1 MSTDLAG
8 IESTAAASAL
18 PRPRRIE
25 AIDALR
31 GVALAAMF
39 TYHFT
44 WDLGYFGFIASDFP
58 EEPGFKAYGHAIAS
72 LFLALVGVSLVLAE
86 KHASWRP
93 YLLRLAKIV
102 AAAALV
108 TLGTYYFAPD
118 QLIFFGI
125 LHCIAAVSIAALP
138 FLRAPVPVT
147 LAAALAALALPIFI
161 ASTALDGPWIWLGLG
176 AQVPSTLDWRPF
188 LPWFGVVL
196 LGLAVA
202 RGFPPDRWP
211 QHFVMWTSR
220 HWPTKS
226 LAWGG
231 RHSLFVY
238 LVHQPIFLAVL
249 YLVAQMAGVKP
260 EAAEAPFLRN
270 CENQCTA
277 TGATTTYCGNVC
289 RCIVVRAQGSD
300 LWSKMLAQS
309 PDPADQDRFRSV
321 TRECARDERPPEPP

>member
-1 MSTDLAG
+1 VSDLAAATEKVAR
-8 IESTAAASAL
+8 ESVL
-18 PRPRRIE
+18 PRALRIE

-86 KHASWRP
+86 NRVSWRP
-93 YLLRLAKIV
+93 YLLRLGKIV

-118 QLIFFGI
+118 QPIFFGI
-125 LHCIAAVSIAALP
+125 LHCIAVASIAALP
-138 FLRAPVPVT
+138 FLRAPVSVT
-147 LAAALAALALPIFI
+147 LVAALTALALPLFV
-161 ASTALDGPWIWLGLG
+161 ASPALDGPLQWLGLG

-188 LPWFGVVL
+188 LPWFGMVL
-196 LGLAVA
+196 LGIAVA
-202 RGFPPDRWP
+202 RAFPLSRWP
-211 QHFVMWTSR
+211 QRLVRWR
-220 HWPTKS
+220 AQHWPTQS
-226 LAWGG
+226 LSWGG

-249 YLVAQMAGVKP
+249 YVVAQAAGVKP
-260 EAAEAPFLRN
+260 ETAEAPFLRN
-270 CENQCTA
+270 CEKQCTA

-309 PDPADQDRFRSV
+309 PDPADQERFRSV